1 MIMPAGR
8 PLLLPANPK
17 FIALSF
23 ALAMLLQMLLGLLG
37 WYWLP
42 DVLAIVVVFWT
53 VHQPRRVGLVLA
65 FVMGLA
71 LDVHESALL
80 GQNALSYVVLS
91 GLATVAQRR
100 VLWFPLREQA
110 LQILPL
116 FLVAAVVEWLT
127 RLVAHDVLPAWS
139 QLPAPF
145 FKRPCGLWWGLCC
158 WHRSGARSIAMTSG
172 RFEHVF
178 EPVITGG
185 IARYPRRDPA
195 FSKPGGVGAVG
206 GPVLLC
212 AAGQP
217 IGLFASGAP

>member
-23 ALAMLLQMLLGLLG
+23 LLALLLHMLLGLLG

-42 DVLAIVVVFWT
+42 DVLAIVMVFWT

-65 FVMGLA
+65 FLLGLA

-100 VLWFPLREQA
+100 MLWFPLREQA

-116 FLVAAVVEWLT
+116 FVVAAVVEWLT
-127 RLVAHDVLPAWS
+127 RLVAHDAWPAWS
-139 QLPAPF
+139 QLLGPLFQAA
-145 FKRPCGLWWGLCC
+145 LWPL
-158 WHRSGARSIAMTSG
+158 
-172 RFEHVF
+172 
-178 EPVITGG
+178 
-185 IARYPRRDPA
+185 
-195 FSKPGGVGAVG
+195 VGA
-206 GPVLLC
+206 LL
-212 AAGQP
+212 
-217 IGLFASGAP
+217 LAPQRRAFERDDIRPL

>member
-23 ALAMLLQMLLGLLG
+23 LLALLLHMLLGLLG
-37 WYWLP
+37 WHWLP
-42 DVLAIVVVFWT
+42 DVLAIVMVFWT

-65 FVMGLA
+65 FLLGLA

-100 VLWFPLREQA
+100 MLWFPLREQA

-116 FLVAAVVEWLT
+116 FVVAAVVEWLT
-127 RLVAHDVLPAWS
+127 RTHGWTCDD
-139 QLPAPF
+139 
-145 FKRPCGLWWGLCC
+145 CGFNIADLADAIERGE
-158 WHRSGARSIAMTSG
+158 HRREEE
-172 RFEHVF
+172 R
-178 EPVITGG
+178 
-185 IARYPRRDPA
+185 
-195 FSKPGGVGAVG
+195 
-206 GPVLLC
+206 
-212 AAGQP
+212 
-217 IGLFASGAP
+217 